1 MSNININ
8 YKKATI
14 EISKSFEKQ
23 ARSFGTTAYKELAE
37 ARKEFPDYA
46 IVIKA
51 TNSKKTFKGMDFD
64 FMKEYIAKHDDAE
77 NRLTAFEKLCERKL
91 SYGEILNWFVDLYPV
106 FKECKTRADW
116 ILAE

>member
-1 MSNININ
+1 MKNISIN

-14 EISKSFEKQ
+14 EINKSFEKQ
-23 ARSFGTTAYKELAE
+23 ARAFGSEAYNELAK
-37 ARKEFPDYA
+37 ARKEFPDYD

-51 TNSKKTFKGMDFD
+51 PSTKKTFKGMDFD
-64 FMKEYIAKHDDAE
+64 FMKEYIANHDDAE
-77 NRLTAFEKLCERKL
+77 NRLANFKKLCDRKL

>member
-8 YKKATI
+8 YKKAII

-23 ARSFGTTAYKELAE
+23 ARAFGTTAYKELAE
-37 ARKEFPDYA
+37 ARKEFPDYE

-51 TNSKKTFKGMDFD
+51 TNSKKTFKGMDFN
-64 FMKEYIAKHDDAE
+64 FMKAYIAKHDDAE
-77 NRLTAFEKLCERKL
+77 NHLAEFDKLYNNKL
-91 SYGEILNWFVDLYPV
+91 SYGEILSWFIDLYPV